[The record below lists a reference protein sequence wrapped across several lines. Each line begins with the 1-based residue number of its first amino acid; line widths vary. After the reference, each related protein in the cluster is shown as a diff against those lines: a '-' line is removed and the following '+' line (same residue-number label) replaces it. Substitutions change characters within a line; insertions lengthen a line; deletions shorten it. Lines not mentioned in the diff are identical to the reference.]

1 MFIGHFGLALAAK
14 KLAPRTS
21 LGTLLFATQ
30 FADLIWPILL
40 LLGIEHVRIAPGIT
54 RMTPL
59 DFYDYPISHS
69 LLALAVCSAVVG
81 GAYYL
86 FTRYTAGA
94 LGCCAG
100 NRQPLVSRCF
110 DASCRYALM
119 ARRTAYR
126 NWTLEL
132 MDCGNRSG
140 DPDIHCWDMDVSRPD
155 ASEGCCWTLRCL
167 GFDDPGIHC
176 LDRIVSIWT
185 AAERDDGRVGRI
197 IDVDCGPVGMV
208 GRQTS
213 CDSRCLERL
222 PRPSCR
228 LRKTPTSL
236 DSQG

>member
-86 FTRYTAGA
+86 FARYAAGAWVVALGIVSHWFLDVLMHRADMPLWPGGPRIGIGLWNSWTAGIA
-94 LGCCAG
+94 VEILTFTVGIWIYRDLTRPKDAVG
-100 NRQPLVSRCF
+100 RYAVWGLMTLVLVVWIGSLVSGPPPSEMMV
-110 DASCRYALM
+110 AWGALSM
-119 ARRTAYR
+119 WIAVP
-126 NWTLEL
+126 W
-132 MDCGNRSG
+132 GWWG
-140 DPDIHCWDMDVSRPD
+140 DKHRAIRG
-155 ASEGCCWTLRCL
+155 A
-167 GFDDPGIHC
+167 
-176 LDRIVSIWT
+176 
-185 AAERDDGRVGRI
+185 
-197 IDVDCGPVGMV
+197 
-208 GRQTS
+208 
-213 CDSRCLERL
+213 
-222 PRPSCR
+222 
-228 LRKTPTSL
+228 
-236 DSQG
+236 